1 MKEKIADQIDFRVYK
16 VIWYQIHRMIIENDG
31 LIIKC
36 YMEMQRDRIRNAS
49 LGLFS
54 ITSILMQLNIQI
66 FIWKSGKAAD
76 LSLKFN
82 AQNDVNDYEIVN
94 LRVHKYLDR

>member
-94 LRVHKYLDR
+94 LRVRKYVDR

>member
-36 YMEMQRDRIRNAS
+36 YMEMQRDTIRNAS

-54 ITSILMQLNIQI
+54 ITNI
-66 FIWKSGKAAD
+66 
-76 LSLKFN
+76 FN
-82 AQNDVNDYEIVN
+82 AI
-94 LRVHKYLDR
+94 KYSNIYLKIRKSCRFITQIQCSKRC

>member
-66 FIWKSGKAAD
+66 FI
-76 LSLKFN
+76 
-82 AQNDVNDYEIVN
+82 
-94 LRVHKYLDR
+94 